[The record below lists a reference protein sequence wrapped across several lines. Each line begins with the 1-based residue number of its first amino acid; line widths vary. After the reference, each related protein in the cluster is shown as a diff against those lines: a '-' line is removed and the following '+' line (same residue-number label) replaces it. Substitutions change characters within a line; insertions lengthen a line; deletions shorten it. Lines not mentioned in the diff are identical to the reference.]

1 MKQIHVN
8 TSPPYPV
15 TVGAGVISRLPSA
28 VRGRAVI
35 IADAHVAALH
45 TKRLTQALP
54 DAPLLPF
61 EPGEASKCLA
71 TAGDLYDRLAQ
82 LGIGRGDTIVA
93 FGGGVAGDLAGFV
106 ASTWHR
112 GTPWINVATS
122 LEAAVDAAVG
132 GKTGVNHAS
141 GKNLIGAFHQPLEV
155 IIDVELLSTL
165 PQREFVAALAES
177 VKHAAIADPAF
188 LSWQEA
194 SVDAIL
200 ARDGAI
206 VEELIA
212 RNCAIKAA
220 VVAQDERDRALRLQ
234 LNHGHTF
241 GHAFEA
247 ALGYQLRHGECVAL
261 GMLAENR
268 LSVRR
273 GWLSAR
279 DAQRVA
285 ALLARLGL
293 PTRLPRALDAD
304 VVLSAMRHDKKNAD
318 RRITLALVES
328 IGRTRLAA
336 DFDDTTL
343 AEVIAECANP

>member
-1 MKQIHVN
+1 MKHIHVH
-8 TSPPYPV
+8 TTPAYTV
-15 TVGAGVISRLPSA
+15 TVGAGVLDRLMSA
-28 VRGRAVI
+28 IGGQAAV
-35 IADAHVAALH
+35 IADANVAALH
-45 TKRLTQALP
+45 AARLARALP
-54 DAPLLPF
+54 NAAVLPF
-61 EPGEASKCLA
+61 EPGEASKSLA
-71 TAGDLYDRLAQ
+71 TAGTLYDRLAE

-93 FGGGVAGDLAGFV
+93 LGGGVAGDLAGFV

-132 GKTGVNHAS
+132 GKTGVNHPS
-141 GKNLIGAFHQPLEV
+141 GKNLIGAFHQPRQV
-155 IIDVELLSTL
+155 IIDLELLSTL
-165 PQREFVAALAES
+165 PDREFVAALAES
-177 VKHAAIADPAF
+177 VKHAVIADPAF

-194 SVDAIL
+194 AADAIL

-220 VVAQDERDRALRLQ
+220 IVAQDERDRSLRLQ

-247 ALGYQLRHGECVAL
+247 ALSYQLRHGECVAL

-273 GWLSAR
+273 GWLSAD
-279 DAQRVA
+279 DAQRVS
-285 ALLARLGL
+285 ALLARLRL
-293 PTRLPRALDAD
+293 PTHLPRNLDAD
-304 VVLSAMRHDKKNAD
+304 VVLRAMRHDKKNAD
-318 RRITLALVES
+318 RRITFALLES
-328 IGRTRLAA
+328 IGCARLAA
-336 DFDDTTL
+336 DFDDAL
-343 AEVIAECANP
+343 LSEVIAQSANP